1 MENKKG
7 IFGDFLDF
15 DKPFGD
21 FLVDVAIIAALEEDE
36 VVDESYDN

>member
-1 MENKKG
+1 MEKNNG

-15 DKPFGD
+15 DKPIGD
-21 FLVDVAIIAALEEDE
+21 FLIDVAIVAALEEDE